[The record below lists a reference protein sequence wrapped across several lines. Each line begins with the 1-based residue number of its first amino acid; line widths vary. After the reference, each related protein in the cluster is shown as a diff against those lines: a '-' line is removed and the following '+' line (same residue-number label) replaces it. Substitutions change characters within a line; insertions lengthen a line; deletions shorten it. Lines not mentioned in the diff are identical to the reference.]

1 MKRVAVYCGASTGKR
16 MIYKES
22 AVRLGQWIAGRHY
35 QLIYGGGKAGLMGI
49 IARTV
54 LSEQGLVTGII
65 PKLLVDRE
73 LAYEGLSTLIVVE
86 DMAERKQKMIT
97 LADCCIALPGGPGTL
112 EEIAEAI
119 SWARLGENTSP
130 CIFYNVNHYYDSI
143 IALFDKMTEEDF
155 LTRADREKILV
166 TDSINEIESFIES
179 YTPPKI
185 RQYGED
191 KKR

>member
-1 MKRVAVYCGASTGKR
+1 MKNVAVYCGASTGKR
-16 MIYKES
+16 TIYQES
-22 AVRLGQWIAGRHY
+22 AIRLGQWIAGHHY
-35 QLIYGGGKAGLMGI
+35 HLVYGGGKVGLMGI

-73 LAYEGLSTLIVVE
+73 LAYEGLSTLLVVD
-86 DMAERKQKMIT
+86 DMAERKKKMMT

-119 SWARLGENTSP
+119 SWARLGENSSP

-143 IALFDKMTEEDF
+143 ILLFDKMTDEGF
-155 LTRADREKILV
+155 LTGEDREKILV
-166 TDSINEIESFIES
+166 TDSLSEIETFIES
-179 YTPPKI
+179 YTPPKV
-185 RQYGED
+185 RQYAG
-191 KKR
+191 K